1 MRKFSYICRDFLIY
15 NMTEEIEKILKLF
28 NDKPFLVR
36 MGAKIIAKRNHLN
49 INDVLSARKEY
60 WNRQGKK
67 ERTKIVFSTNEVI
80 NKLPKILIIDIE
92 TAPLRAYVWSR
103 WKQNVY
109 LDQTISEWFML
120 TWSAKWLF
128 SDKVISARLTSEEAL
143 KENDKRIT
151 KELWELVN
159 EADILV
165 AHNGNSFDIPKIN
178 TRFLLNGLP
187 PTKPFQSI
195 DTKVIAAKQFG
206 FSSNKLDALARYFG
220 FKVKLDTDFELW
232 DKCLRGDETSLMYME
247 EYNQHDVVL
256 LEEVY
261 LKLRPW
267 IKNHPNMGLYLEADT
282 PVCGNCGSSELK
294 EDGEYFTQ
302 VGRYRVYRCA
312 CGALSRVRVSNV
324 PKNKRNVLLTN
335 LK

>member
-1 MRKFSYICRDFLIY
+1 
-15 NMTEEIEKILKLF
+15 MTKEIENILNLF
-28 NDKPFLVR
+28 NTKPFLIK
-36 MGAKIIAKRNHLN
+36 MGANSIAKREHVKVS
-49 INDVLSARKEY
+49 DVLLARKEY
-60 WNRQGKK
+60 WSRQGKK
-67 ERTKIVFSTNEVI
+67 ARSRIIPSTDQVT

-128 SDKVISARLTSEEAL
+128 SSEVKSARLTSEEAL
-143 KENDKRIT
+143 NEDDKRIT

-159 EADILV
+159 EADVLV

-178 TRFLLNGLP
+178 TRFLLNDLP

-220 FKVKLDTDFELW
+220 FKVKLGTDFELW
-232 DKCLRGDETSLMYME
+232 DKCLRGDEVALSYME
-247 EYNQHDVVL
+247 EYNQYDVEL

-267 IKNHPNMGLYLEADT
+267 IKNHPNVGLYMESDI
-282 PVCGNCGSSELK
+282 PVCGNCGSSHLHE
-294 EDGEYFTQ
+294 EGEYFTQ
-302 VGRYRVYRCA
+302 VGRYKTYRCE
-312 CGALSRVRVSNV
+312 CGALSRVRTSNV
-324 PKNKRNVLLTN
+324 PKKKRDVLLTN

>member
-1 MRKFSYICRDFLIY
+1 
-15 NMTEEIEKILKLF
+15 MTKEIEHILELF
-28 NDKPFLVR
+28 NKKPFLIR
-36 MGAKIIAKRNHLN
+36 MGANSIAKQEHLN
-49 INDVLSARKEY
+49 IVDVLAARNEY
-60 WNRQGKK
+60 WNRQGRKAKSRVVLPETNK
-67 ERTKIVFSTNEVI
+67 EKI
-80 NKLPKILIIDIE
+80 KLPKILIIDIE

-128 SDKVISARLTSEEAL
+128 SNTIYSARLTSQESLNED
-143 KENDKRIT
+143 DKRIT
-151 KELWELVN
+151 KELWELIN
-159 EADILV
+159 EADIVV

-195 DTKVIAAKQFG
+195 DTKIIAAKQFG

-220 FKVKLDTDFELW
+220 FKVKLDTEFELW
-232 DKCLRGDETSLMYME
+232 DKCLRGDEEALKYME
-247 EYNQHDVVL
+247 EYNQHDVEL

-267 IKNHPNMGLYLEADT
+267 IKNHPNIGLYAEADT
-282 PVCGNCGSSELK
+282 PVCGNCGSPHLQ
-294 EDGEYFTQ
+294 EDGEYYTQ
-302 VGRYRVYRCA
+302 VGRYKVYRCE
-312 CGALSRVRVSNV
+312 CGALSRVRISNI
-324 PKNKRNVLLTN
+324 PKKKRDVLLTN